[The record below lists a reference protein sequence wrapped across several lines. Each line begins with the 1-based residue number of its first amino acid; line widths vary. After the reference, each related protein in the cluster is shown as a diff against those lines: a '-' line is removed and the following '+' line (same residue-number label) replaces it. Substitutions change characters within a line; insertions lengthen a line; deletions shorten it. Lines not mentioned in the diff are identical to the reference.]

1 MHRVV
6 LLIATALSS
15 PAAANTT
22 GCGENAFTFAEV
34 VEARPGERHR
44 GSIVS
49 VPDSLC
55 ADLVEDRKPSIGAL
69 NLLIGEP
76 SATPRGSP
84 GGRGGRVPALARSAD
99 LSECDPRRE
108 SAGFPGTACE
118 PGVTNVTTV
127 SKVCAI
133 GSGPAAFA
141 RFGMPA
147 AFPHEAPHGRLI
159 IRDTFVERV
168 SEGCFR
174 PTSWTIRDIVNAM
187 I

>member
-55 ADLVEDRKPSIGAL
+55 ADLVEDRKPGIGVL
-69 NLLIGEP
+69 NLQIGEP
-76 SATPRGSP
+76 SATAPRGSP
-84 GGRGGRVPALARSAD
+84 GGRGGRVPAR
-99 LSECDPRRE
+99 
-108 SAGFPGTACE
+108 
-118 PGVTNVTTV
+118 
-127 SKVCAI
+127 
-133 GSGPAAFA
+133 
-141 RFGMPA
+141 
-147 AFPHEAPHGRLI
+147 
-159 IRDTFVERV
+159 
-168 SEGCFR
+168 
-174 PTSWTIRDIVNAM
+174 
-187 I
+187 

>member
-1 MHRVV
+1 MRRVV
-6 LLIATALSS
+6 FIIATALSS
-15 PAAANTT
+15 PAAANTA

-34 VEARPGERHR
+34 VEARPGERHK
-44 GSIVS
+44 GAIVS

-69 NLLIGEP
+69 NL
-76 SATPRGSP
+76 
-84 GGRGGRVPALARSAD
+84 RSAD

>member
-1 MHRVV
+1 MRRVV
-6 LLIATALSS
+6 FIIATALSS
-15 PAAANTT
+15 PAAANTA

-34 VEARPGERHR
+34 VEARPGERHK
-44 GSIVS
+44 GAIVS

-127 SKVCAI
+127 AELGRTSAHRKLVRVLVTVGDLEGDACALKPELALI
-133 GSGPAAFA
+133 LDLRPAGSAEPDPLA
-141 RFGMPA
+141 
-147 AFPHEAPHGRLI
+147 
-159 IRDTFVERV
+159 
-168 SEGCFR
+168 
-174 PTSWTIRDIVNAM
+174 
-187 I
+187 